1 MFFHFTLYWLPPHI
15 KQLWPHFI
23 QDPTPWNFLIVKKV
37 ILGHETFFSGP
48 QFNRK
53 TVAAAFNTL
62 ETTVPL
68 GSNMTD
74 KQLHLVFDKAALLFN
89 VVGSPRIAETIK
101 SKLHF

>member
-1 MFFHFTLYWLPPHI
+1 MA
-15 KQLWPHFI
+15 
-23 QDPTPWNFLIVKKV
+23 VKRI
-37 ILGHETFFSGP
+37 ILEHETFFSGP
-48 QFNRK
+48 HFQHG

-68 GSNMTD
+68 GTNMTD
-74 KQLHLVFDKAALLFN
+74 KQLRLVLNEAARLFV